1 MSQNTLESQHMNF
14 HILYQFKEIYELVS
28 VFPSGEVHEV
38 LGQSV
43 AQIGTGLHRDF
54 TVCAA
59 EGWRILYKEKTAKSV
74 ILFLGLLSKLKNNSS
89 TTSMPL
95 FSSVLEK
102 EESKTLK

>member
-1 MSQNTLESQHMNF
+1 MPQIESQHMNF

-43 AQIGTGLHRDF
+43 AQVGTGLHCDF

-74 ILFLGLLSKLKNNSS
+74 ILFFGRLSKLKNNSN
-89 TTSMPL
+89 TISMPL